1 MTGTG
6 RDSPLF
12 AEEEGEMDNATTAP
26 PNGAGAFRS
35 YTHCGALRA
44 EDAGN
49 TATLKGWVGRRR
61 DHGGLIFID
70 LRDRY
75 GLTQVV
81 FNPES
86 APAPHAVASEVR
98 GEYVLEVTGR
108 VRPRP
113 EGTINASLDTGTIE
127 VEAQEARILTRAD
140 TPPFPIRDDIDVDES
155 IRLTYR
161 YLDLRRPIM
170 QRRLVLR
177 HQIVKYIR
185 DFLSTRGF
193 VEIETPIM
201 IKSTPEGA
209 RDYLVPSRLY
219 PGEFYALPQS
229 PQQLKQLLMVAGMD
243 RYFQIARCFRDED
256 QRADRQ
262 PEFTQLDLEMSFVEQ
277 ENILNLTEALFTTLC
292 AAVTP
297 HLRQKYAPWRRL
309 TYREALD
316 RYGSDKPDLRFEMA
330 IEDVS
335 ALVAGSQFGVFAGTV
350 AAGNV
355 VRGVKAAGQ
364 AGYTRKQL
372 DDLTGVARQF
382 GAKGLAWLALEAGEG
397 GALTARSP
405 IAKFFGAEEIAALAA
420 RFEAGPGDLLLFVA
434 DSPAVVSAVLGRLR
448 SQLGPQLHGV
458 DDTELAFAWVVDFP
472 LFEWDAAGNRWD
484 AVHHPFTAP
493 LPEDAHLLES
503 DPGAARAAAY
513 DMVLNGYEVGGGSI
527 RIHDRAMQERAFA
540 LLGYTQEAAW
550 ARFGHLLRAFEFG
563 VPPHGGIA
571 PGIDRIAML
580 LAGVDNIREVM
591 AFPKTNAARDLMTD
605 APSTVAADQLRDLHL
620 GVVLPPT
627 KD

>member
-1 MTGTG
+1 
-6 RDSPLF
+6 
-12 AEEEGEMDNATTAP
+12 MDNAITTLP
-26 PNGAGAFRS
+26 DGPSAFRG
-35 YTHCGALRA
+35 YNHCGELRA
-44 EDAGN
+44 EDADRQV
-49 TATLKGWVGRRR
+49 TLKGWVGRRR

-75 GLTQVV
+75 GLTQIV

-86 APAPHAVASEVR
+86 SPEAHAVASEVR
-98 GEYVLEVTGR
+98 GEYVLEVTGK

-113 EGTINASLDTGTIE
+113 EGTVNTNLATGAIE
-127 VEAQEARILTRAD
+127 VDAQSARILTRAD
-140 TPPFPIRDDIDVDES
+140 TPPFPIRDEIEVDES

-170 QRRLVLR
+170 QQRLILR
-177 HQIVKYIR
+177 HRIVKYIR

-229 PQQLKQLLMVAGMD
+229 PQQLKQLLMVSGMD

-277 ENILNLTEALFTTLC
+277 ENILNLTETLFTALC
-292 AAVTP
+292 AEVTP
-297 HLRQKYAPWRRL
+297 HLRQKYTPWRRL
-309 TYREALD
+309 TYAEALD

-335 ALVAGSQFGVFAGTV
+335 AQVAGGGFGVFTNAVAG
-350 AAGNV
+350 GGV
-355 VRGVKAAGQ
+355 VRGIKAPGQ

-382 GAKGLAWLALEAGEG
+382 GAKGLAWLALDAGDG
-397 GALTARSP
+397 GTLTARSP
-405 IAKFFGAEEIAALAA
+405 IAKFFSPEEIASLAA
-420 RFEAGPGDLLLFVA
+420 RFDAVAGDLLLFVA
-434 DSPAVVSAVLGRLR
+434 DSRAVASEVLGRLR
-448 SQLGPQLHGV
+448 SQLGPALYQV
-458 DDTELAFAWVVDFP
+458 DDNELAFVWVLDFP
-472 LFEWDAAGNRWD
+472 LFEWDADGSRWD
-484 AVHHPFTAP
+484 AVHHPFTSP
-493 LPEDAHLLES
+493 LPEDAHLLDS
-503 DPGAARAAAY
+503 NPGAARAAAY

-527 RIHDRAMQERAFA
+527 RIFDRAVQEKAFA
-540 LLGYTQEAAW
+540 LLGYSKEAAW

-571 PGIDRIAML
+571 PGIDRIAMI
-580 LAGVDNIREVM
+580 LAGADNIREVM

-605 APSTVAADQLRDLHL
+605 APSVVAADQLRDLHL
-620 GVVLPPT
+620 SVVMPPT
-627 KD
+627 KE